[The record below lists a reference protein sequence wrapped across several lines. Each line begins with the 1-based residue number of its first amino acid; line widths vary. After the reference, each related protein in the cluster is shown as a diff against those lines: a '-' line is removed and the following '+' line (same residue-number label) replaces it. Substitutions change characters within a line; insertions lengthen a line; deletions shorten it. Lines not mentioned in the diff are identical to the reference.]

1 MVQFYDMSNSVQHF
15 TAQKNLIHELFAQ
28 EDWLKICKTLPTH
41 PAVKR
46 YRICEQM
53 IEQKGI
59 IKYPENKDIIP
70 AITSILLDSYI
81 FSKISGGNPANF
93 LLGTFAN
100 YGDVKVRQQITSQLK
115 ETDGFQ
121 SLMTELSFGAWFL
134 SRKGFKLTAT
144 EDEGLADF
152 KIDIDNYHTPIAVDC
167 KYINSDTNDKRY
179 KKVIDKANKQI
190 KNWKN
195 TLSGQEI
202 HGIVVIDVSS
212 KFLDINKESVK
223 LLNGLM
229 ELAKKVRGLIIKNNS
244 SVSGVLLIC
253 DSFEESNKPG
263 DTPSTSFSFARSAI
277 FIKHLKP
284 IQPLPDNLAE
294 PFENGWGYQT
304 GYTVNWKLR
313 EV

>member
-1 MVQFYDMSNSVQHF
+1 MVQFYDMSNAVQHF
-15 TAQKNLIHELFAQ
+15 TAQKKLIHELFSQ
-28 EDWLKICKTLPTH
+28 EDWPRIYRTLPNH

-46 YRICEQM
+46 YQICEQM

-115 ETDGFQ
+115 TTDGFQ

-152 KIDIDNYHTPIAVDC
+152 KIDIDNYRIPIAVDC
-167 KYINSDTNDKRY
+167 KYINTDTNDKRY
-179 KKVIDKANKQI
+179 KKVIDKANEQI
-190 KNWKN
+190 KKWKT
-195 TLSGQEI
+195 TLSCQEI

-212 KFLDINKESVK
+212 KFRHKESGE
-223 LLNGLM
+223 LLNGLR
-229 ELAKKVRGLIIKNNS
+229 ELKKKVQGLIIKNNS

-253 DSFEESNKPG
+253 ESFEESNKPG
-263 DTPSTSFSFARSAI
+263 DTPSTTFSFARSAI
-277 FIKHLKP
+277 FIKHLNP
-284 IQPLPDNLAE
+284 SQPLPDNLAE
-294 PFENGWGYQT
+294 PFENQWGYQT